1 MSTINMDAPSGAVFA
16 PSRSRI
22 AWGAVLAGAVVTVA
36 TSLLLNLLGAAI
48 GAGSIHPLNL
58 ANYRV
63 GAAIW
68 EIINLALSMAFGG
81 YVAARLSGTHSHL
94 DAELHGVTMWGV
106 AVLLGSALLA
116 HAFSGLLGFIG
127 QGASS
132 VVSRATGDT
141 ATISGILAPEINPQT
156 VVDRLQ
162 QSLINSGDPTTMSHE
177 QISAEIATLVRS
189 SLFNG
194 SVSNADRDRLVALVA
209 AQSGVTGEEAARR
222 VTRMEND
229 AKASLAQVEQRAHAA
244 ADEVAHGA
252 GTAAQALFTAL
263 VLGLLAALVG
273 AWMGTRH
280 KRLLHPA
287 AEHAY
292 PATSAYAPVPI
303 YEKVTPSSVS
313 VYDDAGHLVS
323 QYLRGAAFPVNKQEL
338 LRLAR
343 SRNAGSNVLRS
354 IESMAEGSYSNA
366 DEVFRALG
374 AVAH

>member
-1 MSTINMDAPSGAVFA
+1 MSTINIEAPSGAVSA
-16 PSRSRI
+16 PARSRI

-36 TSLLLNLLGAAI
+36 TSLLFNLLGAAI
-48 GAGSIHPLNL
+48 GAGSIHPFDL
-58 ANYRV
+58 ANYGA

-68 EIINLALSMAFGG
+68 EIINLVLSMIFGG

-116 HAFSGLLGFIG
+116 HSFSGLLGFIG
-127 QGASS
+127 QGPGSI
-132 VVSRATGDT
+132 VDRATGDT
-141 ATISGILAPEINPQT
+141 TTISGTLAPEINPQT

-189 SLFNG
+189 NLFNG
-194 SVSNADRDRLVALVA
+194 SASDADRDRLVALVA
-209 AQSGVTGEEAARR
+209 AQSGVTKEEAARR

-229 AKASLAQVEQRAHAA
+229 AKASVAQAEQRARAA
-244 ADEVAHGA
+244 SDEVAHGA
-252 GTAAQALFTAL
+252 GMAARALFTAL

-280 KRLLHPA
+280 KRILHPA
-287 AEHAY
+287 IEHAY
-292 PATSAYAPVPI
+292 AATSAYPPFPT
-303 YEKVTPSSVS
+303 YERVTPSSVS

-323 QYLRGAAFPVNKQEL
+323 QYLRGAAFPVTKQEL

-343 SRNAGSNVLRS
+343 TRNAGSSVLHS
-354 IESMAEGSYSNA
+354 IESMAEGSYANA
-366 DEVFRALG
+366 HEVFRALG
-374 AVAH
+374 AMAH